1 MTSVGPSPYLRKA
14 SGLVRNISATDAL
27 ICNMT
32 FMGFLFASYELT
44 FGAGLYPGANLPLS
58 FALVI
63 PASLIVA
70 LTYALLTTA
79 MPRTGGDYVFVGRII
94 SPPLG
99 FMVNFYFTMVLVT
112 WVGSVVPIGTQYG
125 IAGIFTSLG
134 MIWNNPSLLSIGSA
148 LGGFNVTSFVVSAVV
163 ILLCISVLFAGTRA
177 VVNTAWAL
185 FILGI
190 IGVIVYLVAILS
202 VGHDTIVA
210 NFNALSGTTY
220 DKVLSAASSSPGY
233 PQGFTTSGTMLGT
246 VYIFL
251 GSLGYTGSAYFAGEV
266 RGVSRSQMIA
276 IVGSVLIF
284 AAVVWP
290 VYALTYWKFVGDFV
304 NGISYL
310 SVIGDASVS
319 SLPTFPSLAFF
330 TVFAT
335 QNPIVNA
342 YVNLAVE
349 LVSIGSCGIV
359 IPFIAVRNLFAWSYD
374 RVMPAK
380 LAQLDRRG
388 SPIVAIAVILI
399 ASEVTNYLYYF
410 TNIFRYLTYSMLG
423 WFIATAIVCL
433 AAAAFPFRR
442 KDIFDAA
449 PSICKNKIAGI
460 PVISVLGVLGF
471 FVSIAVAAS
480 TISPAYSG
488 TLSYEYVVAILLTLV
503 AGPVIYYAS
512 YYYQKR
518 HGIPIELAHSQ
529 LPPE

>member
-58 FALVI
+58 FLLVV
-63 PASLIVA
+63 PASLVVA

-112 WVGSVVPIGTQYG
+112 WVGSVVPLGTQYG
-125 IAGIFTSLG
+125 IAGIFTGLG
-134 MIWNNPSLLSIGSA
+134 MIWNNPGLLSIGSV
-148 LGGFNVTSFVVSAVV
+148 LSGYDVQSFIVSAVV
-163 ILLCISVLFAGTRA
+163 ILFCISVLFAGTRA
-177 VVNTAWAL
+177 VVRAAWAL
-185 FILGI
+185 FILGL
-190 IGVIVYLVAILS
+190 IGVIVYLAAILS

-220 DKVLSAASSSPGY
+220 DKVLSAASSSQGY
-233 PQGFTTSGTMLGT
+233 PQGFTLSGTMLGT

-251 GSLGYTGSAYFAGEV
+251 GSLGYTGSAYYAGEV

-276 IVGSVLIF
+276 IVGSVVIF
-284 AAVVWP
+284 ALVVWP
-290 VYALTYWKFVGDFV
+290 VYALTYWKFGGDFV
-304 NGISYL
+304 NAVSYL
-310 SVIGDASVS
+310 AVIGDPSVS
-319 SLPTFPSLAFF
+319 SLQAFPQLAYF

-335 QNPIVNA
+335 QNPIAIA

-388 SPIVAIAVILI
+388 NPIVAIIVVLI

-410 TNIFRYLTYSMLG
+410 TTAFRYLTYSMLG
-423 WFIATAIVCL
+423 WFIATAIVSL
-433 AAAAFPFRR
+433 AAAVFPFRR
-442 KDIFDAA
+442 KDIFEGA
-449 PSICKNKIAGI
+449 PDICKKKVGSI
-460 PVISVLGVLGF
+460 PVISILGVLAF
-471 FVSIAVAAS
+471 IVSLAVAAS
-480 TISPAYSG
+480 TISPAYAG
-488 TLSYEYVVAILLTLV
+488 TLTWEYVVAILATLV
-503 AGPVIYYAS
+503 AGPVIYYAA
-512 YYYQKR
+512 YYYQKE